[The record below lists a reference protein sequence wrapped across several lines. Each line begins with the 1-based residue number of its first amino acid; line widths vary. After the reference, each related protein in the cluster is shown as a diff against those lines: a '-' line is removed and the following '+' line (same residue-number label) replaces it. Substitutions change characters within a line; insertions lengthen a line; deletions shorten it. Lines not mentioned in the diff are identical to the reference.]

1 MKIRINKT
9 HLLDGVVISHE
20 MMDMQRN
27 NLKVKFY
34 YMENVYVLIDY
45 SDNRKV
51 YNFDNYQAFRRKLT
65 IVIENWQ
72 A

>member
-45 SDNRKV
+45 SDNRKL
-51 YNFDNYQAFRRKLT
+51 YNFDNYPAFTRKLT
-65 IVIENWQ
+65 TIIENW
-72 A
+72 